1 MAELPGWAWEM
12 LGVLPSLPCILMVA
26 PGAFLHQSP
35 LQALTL
41 QRESR
46 DVLIGAGIPRNTK
59 GVTGCTAGSRSI
71 VGCLAPVRE
80 SEEPRAASPAQGSA
94 RPELDTQLAS
104 DQSRSGAAS
113 HSFLSAL
120 LLSARGSLR
129 PPLTQLQMERQ
140 GEAGSI
146 PACRAIPREVQ
157 AQQLWIDALWK
168 QERPCYQHRVCAG
181 QGS

>member
-1 MAELPGWAWEM
+1 MLP
-12 LGVLPSLPCILMVA
+12 LLPRA
-26 PGAFLHQSP
+26 QPGRSWTHGSP
-35 LQALTL
+35 LI
-41 QRESR
+41 R
-46 DVLIGAGIPRNTK
+46 
-59 GVTGCTAGSRSI
+59 
-71 VGCLAPVRE
+71 
-80 SEEPRAASPAQGSA
+80 A
-94 RPELDTQLAS
+94 RP
-104 DQSRSGAAS
+104 GAAS

-146 PACRAIPREVQ
+146 PACCAIPREVQ

-168 QERPCYQHRVCAG
+168 QEQSCYQHRTCAR